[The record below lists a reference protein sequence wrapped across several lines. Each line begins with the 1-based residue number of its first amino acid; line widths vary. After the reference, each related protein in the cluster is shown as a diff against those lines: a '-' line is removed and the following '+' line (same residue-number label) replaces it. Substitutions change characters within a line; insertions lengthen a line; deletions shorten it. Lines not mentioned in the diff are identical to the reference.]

1 MGRKFMIDR
10 AISMLVE
17 QGHCGHRDQVRG
29 SGKGLGVAIR
39 GRGGDEGLGVAI
51 RGRGWG

>member
-1 MGRKFMIDR
+1 MIDR

-17 QGHCGHRDQVRG
+17 QGHCGQRDQVRG
-29 SGKGLGVAIR
+29 SDKGLGVAM
-39 GRGGDEGLGVAI
+39 